1 MKILFL
7 TPPMRNWIRWGQKHV
22 ATNPLHA
29 QLAALVREKNVADV
43 AVLDCRALEL
53 DQKGML
59 ERIREMT
66 PQVVFLGT
74 RLVTDGG
81 ASPVV
86 YNLEAMSLLKESFP
100 NLITMMGGLGVSPI
114 PEDIMGLA
122 PQLDYLLVGE
132 SDLTLVELLEEL
144 KRERPRLDE
153 IRGLAYR
160 TNTEVYLTPPR
171 PLLENLNDLPMPAYD
186 LFPMEKYVGFS
197 QIEHYNEAVTS
208 RGCEGACNFCYEW
221 GLLDPRRRGDF
232 FIHRTRSGTRVADE
246 LELLNKS
253 YGVKALNFLDDDF
266 NSDRQKMITLLDELE
281 KRTLDIQW
289 FFMGRA
295 RNLIRDADLIPRM
308 RKAGCYQV
316 LFGIEAGTDEELA
329 HIHKSKERYTIAD
342 LKELVRLLRRNDIA
356 TVGTYLNGFWED
368 DAEKI
373 RHRYRV
379 VDEIDPDVAVLMLM
393 TPMPGSPIWRQALK
407 ENRIERLDLENWD
420 AVHTIMPTRHLSR
433 KDLGELSGQ
442 LNREFFSRPDRIERI
457 RNGYST
463 PYAWKKFQTYQAAAH
478 LIDRGESAETRQ
490 PSAATDASVSAG
502 TG

>member
-7 TPPMRNWIRWGQKHV
+7 TPPMRNWIRWGKKHV
-22 ATNPLHA
+22 ACNPLHA
-29 QLAALVREKNVADV
+29 HLAAFVREKNAAEVS
-43 AVLDCRALEL
+43 VLDCRALEL
-53 DQKGML
+53 DQQQML
-59 ERIREMT
+59 ERIREIS
-66 PQVVFLGT
+66 PQAVFLGT

-86 YNLEAMSLLKESFP
+86 YNLEAMNHLKESFP
-100 NLITMMGGLGVSPI
+100 NLITIMAGLGVSSI

-122 PQLDYLLVGE
+122 PQLDYLLAGE
-132 SDLTLVELLEEL
+132 SDWTLIELLEEL
-144 KRERPRLDE
+144 KREKPRFDE

-160 TNTEVYLTPPR
+160 SETKIRLTPPR
-171 PLLENLNDLPMPAYD
+171 PLLENLSDLPMPAYD
-186 LFPMEKYVGFS
+186 LFPMDKYIGFS
-197 QIEHYNEAVTS
+197 QIQHYNEAVTS

-232 FIHRTRSGTRVADE
+232 FIHRTRSGKLVADE
-246 LELLNKS
+246 LEILNKT

-266 NSDRQKMITLLDELE
+266 NSERQKMLDLLDELE
-281 KRTLDIQW
+281 KRDLDIQW

-342 LKELVRLLRRNDIA
+342 LKELVRYLRKNDIA

-379 VDEIDPDVAVLMLM
+379 VDEIDPDVAVLMLL

-407 ENRIERLDLENWD
+407 DNRIERLDLENWD

-433 KDLGELSGQ
+433 KELGEISGE

-463 PYAWKKFQTYQAAAH
+463 PIAWQKFQTYQAASH
-478 LIDRGESAETRQ
+478 LIDKGESPEEKASTKEEGAGADT
-490 PSAATDASVSAG
+490 SAV
-502 TG
+502 

>member
-29 QLAALVREKNVADV
+29 HLAAFVREKKAADV

-53 DQKGML
+53 DQKEML
-59 ERIREMT
+59 ERIREIA
-66 PQVVFLGT
+66 PQAVFLGT

-86 YNLEAMSLLKESFP
+86 YNLDAMNLLKEHFP
-100 NLITMMGGLGVSPI
+100 NLITMIGGLGVSAI

-132 SDLTLVELLEEL
+132 SDWTLIELLQEL
-144 KRERPRLDE
+144 KREQPRFDE

-160 TNTEVYLTPPR
+160 SNTEIRLTPPR
-171 PLLENLNDLPMPAYD
+171 PLLENLGDLPMPAYD
-186 LFPMEKYVGFS
+186 LFPMDKYIGFS

-232 FIHRTRSGTRVADE
+232 FIHRTRSGKLVADE
-246 LELLNKS
+246 LELLNKT

-266 NSDRQKMITLLDELE
+266 NSDRQKMIELLEELE
-281 KRTLDIQW
+281 KRDLDIQW

-329 HIHKSKERYTIAD
+329 HIHKSNERYTIAD
-342 LKELVRLLRRNDIA
+342 LKELVRLLRKNDIA

-373 RHRYRV
+373 RHRYGV

-393 TPMPGSPIWRQALK
+393 TPMPGSPVWRQALK
-407 ENRIERLDLENWD
+407 DNRIESLDLENWD

-433 KDLGELSGQ
+433 KALGELSGE
-442 LNREFFSRPDRIERI
+442 LNRDFFSRPERIERI

-463 PYAWKKFQTYQAAAH
+463 PYAWQKFQTYQAAAH
-478 LIDRGESAETRQ
+478 LIDQRESPGAE
-490 PSAATDASVSAG
+490 PSAQHDESSLNESTA
-502 TG
+502 